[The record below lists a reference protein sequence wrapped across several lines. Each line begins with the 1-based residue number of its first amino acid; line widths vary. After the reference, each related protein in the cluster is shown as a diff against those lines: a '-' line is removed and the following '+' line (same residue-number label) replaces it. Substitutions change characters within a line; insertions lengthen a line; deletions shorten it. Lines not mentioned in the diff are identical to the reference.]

1 MDQINVQEVN
11 PTEFVDTC
19 TAEMQAASTVEKK
32 IRLLND
38 WEMVLAGG
46 GDGVPCW

>member
-1 MDQINVQEVN
+1 MDQINVQEANLAEV
-11 PTEFVDTC
+11 VDTG
-19 TAEMQAASTVEKK
+19 TNELLAASSAERK

-46 GDGVPCW
+46 GDSIPCW